1 MEIADFLKK
10 YTDGGLFKS
19 DRISWNIP
27 VAGDFFE
34 RAENELE
41 MKHLPEYNQITEWM
55 KSNNG
60 RGLLIIGSNGR
71 GKTMIAKN
79 ILPVFFDY
87 ALGKIVRCYHA
98 TEINDNADFILTR
111 RIVILDDIGVEE
123 QMVSYGERRWIFP
136 EIVDRAEQKENILI
150 ITTNLVPDEIER
162 KYGVRT
168 RDRLRAICTPV
179 LFNGEQRRK

>member
-10 YTDGGLFKS
+10 YTDSGLFKS

-179 LFNGEQRRK
+179 LFNGESMRK

>member
-1 MEIADFLKK
+1 MEISDYIKK
-10 YTDGGLFKS
+10 YTDGGFFKS
-19 DRISWNIP
+19 DRINWNIQS
-27 VAGDFFE
+27 AGEFFSK
-34 RAENELE
+34 AEESLE
-41 MKHLPEYNQITEWM
+41 MKHLPEYDQIINWM

-79 ILPVFFDY
+79 ILPLFFDY
-87 ALGKIVRCYHA
+87 AMGKIVRCYHA

-111 RIVILDDIGVEE
+111 RIVVLDDVGTEE
-123 QMVSYGERRWIFP
+123 QFVRYGERRWIFP

-150 ITTNLVPDEIER
+150 ITTNLAPDEIEN
-162 KYGVRT
+162 KYGIRT

-179 LFNGEQRRK
+179 LFKGDSLRN

>member
-10 YTDGGLFKS
+10 YTDGGMFKS

-27 VAGDFFE
+27 VAGDFFKE
-34 RAENELE
+34 AESQLE
-41 MKHLPEYNQITEWM
+41 MKHLPEYDNVIDWM
-55 KSNNG
+55 RSNNG
-60 RGLLIIGSNGR
+60 RGLLIIGNNGR

-111 RIVILDDIGVEE
+111 RIVVIDDVGTEE
-123 QMVSYGERRWIFP
+123 QFVKYGERRWIFP

-150 ITTNLVPDEIER
+150 ITTNLDPDEIQS
-162 KYGVRT
+162 KYGLRT
-168 RDRLRAICTPV
+168 RDRLRAICNPV
-179 LFNGEQRRK
+179 LFKGESMRK